1 MSTGDSV
8 LGEADLSLIHALQ
21 MAPRASWTQLSSV
34 LGATPDTLARRW
46 DHLTAGGYAWSSLLA
61 ARHGADTMLYAW
73 VELECVAGAAET
85 TAVEVSGDACTL
97 GVHQV
102 TGDADLVLLV
112 ACPDLYALDDYL
124 ARRIRRLSGV
134 IRSRTQVVTRLHNRP
149 YRSRIEQL
157 TPSQIQLLRGITH
170 GDGRARTPAREQARE
185 RAARGRTQ
193 LTELDHR
200 IVAELAGD
208 ARRSAAEL
216 ARQCGTSESTVRRR
230 LDALSAGG
238 ALHHH
243 CLPAPRFSG
252 RPVWAMVT
260 TDVPPLDVPATV
272 AALARLRQTRLVTSV
287 TGPHNLALA
296 LWLRTVDEL
305 HEVTASLV
313 RAAPALRIAGTALS
327 LRTHK
332 IGAQVLGPDGRRLHH
347 VRPATPA

>member
-1 MSTGDSV
+1 MRTGESV
-8 LGEADLSLIHALQ
+8 LGEPDLSLIHALQ
-21 MAPRASWTQLSSV
+21 IAPRASWTQLSAV
-34 LGATPDTLARRW
+34 LGSSPDTLARRW
-46 DHLTAGGYAWSSLLA
+46 EHLTAGGYAWSSLLA
-61 ARHGADTMLYAW
+61 ARRGTDAMLYAW
-73 VELECVAGAAET
+73 IELECVAGDAEA
-85 TAVEVSGDACTL
+85 TAIEVASDACTL

-102 TGDADLVLLV
+102 TGDSDLVLLV
-112 ACPDLYALDDYL
+112 VSPDLYALDAYL
-124 ARRIRRLSGV
+124 AGRVRRLPGV
-134 IRSRTQVVTRLHNRP
+134 LRARTQVVTRLHNRP

-157 TPSQIQLLRGITH
+157 TPAQVQLLTEIT
-170 GDGRARTPAREQARE
+170 GGVRRPRARVPTGPN
-185 RAARGRTQ
+185 

-200 IVAELAGD
+200 LVAELAGD

-216 ARQCGTSESTVRRR
+216 ARTCGTSESTVRRR
-230 LDALSAGG
+230 LDVLTAGG

-252 RPVWAMVT
+252 RPVWALVT
-260 TDVPPLDVPATV
+260 TDVPPLEVPATV

-287 TGPHNLALA
+287 TGPHNLAVA

-332 IGAQVLGPDGRRLHH
+332 IGAQVLGPDGRRMHH
-347 VRPATPA
+347 IRPDVPRTP